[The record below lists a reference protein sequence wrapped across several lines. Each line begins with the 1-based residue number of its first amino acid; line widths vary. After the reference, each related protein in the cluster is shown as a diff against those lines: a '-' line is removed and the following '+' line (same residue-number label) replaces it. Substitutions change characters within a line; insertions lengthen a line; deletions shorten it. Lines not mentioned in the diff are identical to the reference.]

1 MLLSLK
7 QRYVVDVLDKLGC
20 IRRDQLYILTRD
32 AFKTEEY
39 TLTENQMEA
48 VIKNLPYMV
57 NNIRLDNG
65 CVRYDTATAAVCLL
79 RSAKTHH
86 VPSGIF

>member
-39 TLTENQMEA
+39 TLTENQMGGGHQESA
-48 VIKNLPYMV
+48 VHGQQHPAGK
-57 NNIRLDNG
+57 RLCAVRNG
-65 CVRYDTATAAVCLL
+65 
-79 RSAKTHH
+79 KT
-86 VPSGIF
+86 